1 MVPSETQG
9 NLNVEKGKL
18 KQKFA
23 SLMNNHL
30 MFEEGRKEEIFGK
43 HQVRLGKTKAK
54 LNKIT
59 SSLEELNRSNS
70 LYFSTWD
77 ESESVL

>member
-1 MVPSETQG
+1 MVATEIKV
-9 NLNVEKGKL
+9 NLYEAKGKL

-23 SLMNNHL
+23 SLMDDHL
-30 MFEEGRKEEIFGK
+30 LFEEGRIEEMYGK
-43 HQVRLGKTKAK
+43 HQVRIGQTKEK

-59 SSLEELNRSNS
+59 SSLEELNRLSS

-77 ESESVL
+77 EPE